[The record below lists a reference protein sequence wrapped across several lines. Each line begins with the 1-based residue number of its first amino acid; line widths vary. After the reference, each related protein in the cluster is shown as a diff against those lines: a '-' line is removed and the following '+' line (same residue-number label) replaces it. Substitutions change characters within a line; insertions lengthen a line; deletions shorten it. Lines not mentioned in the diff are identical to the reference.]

1 MRASFGAR
9 LITAINWVIAALL
22 VLILVLVYWYAWR
35 PLPQRSGVI
44 VAPVTRPVTVAFD
57 SLGVAH
63 IHAATEEDAL
73 VVQGYVTAQDR
84 LWQMDTLRRAVAG
97 DLAEIV
103 GPVALENDREAR
115 RLGFRRSAE
124 ADYVNLPPRD
134 RAALAA
140 YARGVNAFMATHMGN
155 LPVEFTLLGY
165 QPRPWSAVD
174 CILVGLQMFR
184 SLATSWRT
192 ELLKRDMIKQGDRRK
207 VDFLFSIRAGDEVQ
221 PGSNAWALAGSR
233 TASGKPLLSNDMHL
247 EPTLPGIWYMAHL
260 QADSADNGDSLDVAG
275 VSLPGT
281 PGVIVGHNQH
291 IAWGFT
297 NVGFDVQDLYIEKVD
312 ERTGRYL
319 YRGQMAQA
327 RPQLELIR
335 IKGRPAAEMLV
346 WITRHGPLFV
356 TEGGDRMA
364 LRSVIADASIF
375 QFPILEYDQARNW
388 REFTTAMARFPGPA
402 QHAVYADA
410 DGNIGYHAVGKLP
423 KRRGYAGDLPVD
435 GSSGE
440 FDWEGYIP
448 FDQLPSAFNPPRGM
462 IVSANQD
469 PFPPDYPYP
478 VNGSFAPPARSR
490 EIFHLL
496 SARNGWKARDMLAVQ
511 TDVYSEW
518 LHFLA
523 SQLCAAYDQRAAH
536 TPVLDEGIGLLR
548 SWNGQTDK
556 ALAAPFLISLAYQH
570 VRTAVA
576 ESAAPGFGA
585 AYDFQ
590 IAPAVIERLLRDRP
604 AGWFRDYNEMLLRA
618 LADAV
623 EEGVRI
629 QGRDLKRWQY
639 GAWMRAEIRHP
650 IINQIPLVGKSLG
663 QLPLIGKYLDI
674 GVLPMSGSGTSIKQ
688 TTRTLFPSMR
698 MTADAGDWDR
708 SLLNELTGQSGQIF
722 SRHYVDQWPD
732 YYAGR
737 SYPMRFG
744 KVDAKDTLEFRPGK

>member
-1 MRASFGAR
+1 MQVSFGAR
-9 LITAINWVIAALL
+9 LITGINWVIGILLLLALA
-22 VLILVLVYWYAWR
+22 LVYWYAGR

-44 VAPVTRPVTVAFD
+44 VAPVAKPVSVAFD
-57 SLGVAH
+57 SLGVPH

-84 LWQMDTLRRAVAG
+84 LWQMDTVRRAAAG
-97 DLAEIV
+97 DLSEIV
-103 GPVALENDREAR
+103 GPVALDNDREAR
-115 RLGFRRSAE
+115 RLGLRRAAE
-124 ADYVNLPPRD
+124 TDYVNLPPRD

-140 YARGVNAFMATHMGN
+140 YARGVNAFIATHLGN

-174 CILVGLQMFR
+174 CILAGLQMFR
-184 SLATSWRT
+184 SLATSWRN
-192 ELLKRDMIKQGDRRK
+192 ELLKREMIRQGDRRK
-207 VDFLFSIRAGDEVQ
+207 VDLLFSVRAGTEVQ

-247 EPTLPGIWYMAHL
+247 EPSLPGIWYMAHL
-260 QADSADNGDSLDVAG
+260 QAEAADGGGDLDVTG
-275 VSLPGT
+275 VSLPGA
-281 PGVIVGHNQH
+281 PGIIVGHNRH
-291 IAWGFT
+291 VAWGFT
-297 NVGFDVQDLYIEKVD
+297 NVGFDVQDLYIEKLD

-319 YRGQMAQA
+319 YRGQMEQA
-327 RPQLELIR
+327 RPQVELIR
-335 IKGRPAAEMLV
+335 IKGRPVAEMLV
-346 WITRHGPLFV
+346 WVTRHGPLFV
-356 TEGGDRMA
+356 TENGDRMA
-364 LRSVIADASIF
+364 LRWVANDPSVF
-375 QFPILEYDQARNW
+375 QFPILEYDKARNW
-388 REFTTAMARFPGPA
+388 REFTNAMARFPGPA
-402 QHAVYADA
+402 QNAVYADD

-423 KRRGYAGDLPVD
+423 KRRGYAGDVPVD

-440 FDWEGYIP
+440 FEWDGYIP
-448 FDQLPSAFNPPRGM
+448 FDQLPSTFNPPRGM

-478 VNGSFAPPARSR
+478 VSGSFAPAARSR

-496 SARNGWKARDMLAVQ
+496 SVRNGWKAGDMLAVQ

-536 TPVLDEGIGLLR
+536 TPVLDEAIGLLR
-548 SWNGQTDK
+548 SWNGQTNK
-556 ALAAPFLISLAYQH
+556 GLAAPFVAALAYQH

-576 ESAAPGFGA
+576 ESAAPGSGA
-585 AYDFQ
+585 AYEFQ
-590 IAPAVIERLLRDRP
+590 IAPAVIEQLLRERP

-623 EEGVRI
+623 EEGVRM

-639 GAWMRAEIRHP
+639 GGWLRAEIDHP
-650 IINQIPLVGKSLG
+650 VTH
-663 QLPLIGKYLDI
+663 QLPLIGRYFDI
-674 GVLPMSGSGTSIKQ
+674 GPLPMSGSGTSIKQ

-698 MTADAGDWDR
+698 MNADAGDWNR
-708 SLLNELTGQSGQIF
+708 SLLNELTGQSGQVL
-722 SRHYVDQWPD
+722 SSHYRDQWPD

-737 SYPMRFG
+737 SYPMQFG
-744 KVDAKDTLEFRPGK
+744 KVDAKSTLEFRPAK